1 MDLQTS
7 KLELIKAILKIDNV
21 SVIEKIS
28 NLLQKEQ
35 QDFWNELSIPQ
46 QEEIKKGL
54 EELDQGKRVSYE
66 SFLKKIS

>member
-28 NLLQKEQ
+28 TLLQKEQ

-46 QEEIKKGL
+46 QQEIKKGL
-54 EELDQGKRVSYE
+54 VELDQGKRVSYE